1 MRAVVPQ
8 AGLREAILTGARTSR
23 GGKRAD
29 SGASA
34 GRTGAPTARR
44 AWWAH
49 PVWLAAAAA
58 LAVLLRVAASRL
70 APVRGEAFEEF
81 AVDFVTKGFRLQK
94 RGAEV
99 ATLKTWLG
107 EQHGPLPQALPTPF
121 VELRALG
128 CRMLSFKGRTFRCGA
143 SSAAKSISGLRG
155 AARGR
160 RCGGSGSRS
169 ALSRRVKGWP
179 HGREVGD
186 ATNRYVLVSDAKLNA
201 VSQLL

>member
-143 SSAAKSISGLRG
+143 SSAAEKRFRSSGRG
-155 AARGR
+155 ARASMRRERIALRAFSPGKRMAPWPRGGGCDEPLRARE
-160 RCGGSGSRS
+160 RCEAERG
-169 ALSRRVKGWP
+169 
-179 HGREVGD
+179 
-186 ATNRYVLVSDAKLNA
+186 
-201 VSQLL
+201 